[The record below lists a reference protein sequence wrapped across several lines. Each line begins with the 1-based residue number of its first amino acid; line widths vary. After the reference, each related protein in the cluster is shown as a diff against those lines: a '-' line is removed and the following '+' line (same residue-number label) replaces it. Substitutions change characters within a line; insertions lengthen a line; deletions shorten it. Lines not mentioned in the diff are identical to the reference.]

1 MDNAK
6 SNPLSPVPKSSIVGG
21 YRIQRCSGLR
31 GSVPLSVPLHAD
43 KHTEKI
49 VHETR
54 PYPLNLN
61 ESGEERTLTQMET
74 LGEAFDVLKDV
85 VKGAWSH
92 ISHNLKRYRNTISTV
107 LTDTYRD
114 VQKIHGD
121 ISPNTIFRNK
131 HGQGVLVDWDHNNW
145 MREILRTYV
154 RFSSLFI
161 GQW

>member
-85 VKGAWSH
+85 VK
-92 ISHNLKRYRNTISTV
+92 
-107 LTDTYRD
+107 DTYRD

-145 MREILRTYV
+145 MREILRTY
-154 RFSSLFI
+154 REILRSNKAA
-161 GQW
+161 